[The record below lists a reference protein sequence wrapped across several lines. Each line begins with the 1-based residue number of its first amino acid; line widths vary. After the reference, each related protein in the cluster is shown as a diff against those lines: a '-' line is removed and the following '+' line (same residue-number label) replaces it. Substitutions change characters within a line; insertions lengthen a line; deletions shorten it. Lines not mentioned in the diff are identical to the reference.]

1 MKTQILNLFRQ
12 LNKIAFLENTLVAQS
27 LKGNSIA
34 RKIIGSEKLY
44 QPGTLR
50 ACTRNGINYTLD
62 ISDYV
67 DHCIYFGFSD
77 NTDTDRSYLKDIV
90 KDGDIVFDIGA
101 NIGDTV
107 LHFAKFLHNTGTV
120 YAFEPLPHIY
130 SRLAAN
136 VALNAYTNIKLNNF
150 ALGKDRTEIVFAHVD
165 KNHSGGTYISQNET
179 TGVQIKVKVLDD
191 FVSQNNITRIDLI
204 KIDTEGFEDNVLVGG
219 VKTITTLKPALF
231 IEINDEHL
239 KRSGSSA
246 PQLIK
251 RVLDWG
257 YSITRTDNREAVT
270 EIYPF
275 YHQHFDVLCLPY
287 R

>member
-12 LNKIAFLENTLVAQS
+12 LNKIAFVENTLVAQS
-27 LKGNSIA
+27 LKGNNIA

-44 QPGTLR
+44 LPGTLR
-50 ACTRNGINYTLD
+50 TCTRNGINYTLD

-77 NTDTDRSYLKDIV
+77 NTDIDRSYLKDIV
-90 KDGDIVFDIGA
+90 RDGDIVFDIGA

-107 LHFAKFLHNTGTV
+107 LHFAKFLHNTGNV
-120 YAFEPLPHIY
+120 YAFEPLPNIY
-130 SRLAAN
+130 SRLEAN

-150 ALGKDRTEIVFAHVD
+150 ALGKGSSGIVFAHVD
-165 KNHSGGTYISQNET
+165 KNHSGGTYINPNDT
-179 TGVQIKVKVLDD
+179 TGVQIKVKLLDD
-191 FVSQNNITRIDLI
+191 FVSRNNITRINLI
-204 KIDTEGFEDNVLVGG
+204 KIDTEGYEDNVLVGG
-219 VKTITTLKPALF
+219 IKTITTLKPALF

-246 PQLIK
+246 PLLIK
-251 RVLDWG
+251 RLLDWG
-257 YSITRTDNREAVT
+257 YSIIRTDNRDVVT
-270 EIYPF
+270 EMYTF
-275 YHQHFDVLCLPY
+275 NHQHFDVLCLPG